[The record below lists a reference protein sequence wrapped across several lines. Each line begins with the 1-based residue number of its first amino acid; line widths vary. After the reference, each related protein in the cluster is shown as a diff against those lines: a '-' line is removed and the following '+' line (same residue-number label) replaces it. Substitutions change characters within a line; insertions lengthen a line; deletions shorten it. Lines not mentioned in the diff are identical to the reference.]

1 MADYGAS
8 SAEPEKTEPDLD
20 ELERVD
26 RVYKRWRDARDGLS
40 MWRTEARESYD
51 FDALQ
56 QWSDD
61 DIALLSEQERPN
73 VTFSRGSVI
82 IDAICGLE
90 VTSRQQVTY
99 FPREQGDVQLSEVE
113 TAAAHWVDEQC
124 HGEDEDSEAFRD
136 ACICGIGAT
145 EMKMSYDDDP
155 DGMIVKERRDPM
167 KVFYDP
173 ASNKKCLEDARYFFY
188 ADWMDNKDIEN
199 AWPDKYSSTTP
210 WDRIDE
216 AQRPQNADLQFLYK
230 DTDGDFEK
238 HKNQSLVVQYQ
249 CMWREP
255 YYRVLDPATG
265 QLVSIESAK
274 FSKIRAA
281 YKESTGQDLQF
292 VKQMKPVYYR
302 GFYCGRTEL
311 EWKKSPYQEGFT
323 FKFITF
329 KRDRNRR
336 IWYGVWRA
344 MKDPQRWANKWL
356 SQILHIINT
365 NAKGGAFAET
375 NAIKDWRKAEDQWA
389 ASNPLI
395 ELNEGGIDKIRERVP
410 AQTPTGLDKLM
421 TFAFE
426 SLPFVT
432 GVNLEALGLA
442 NRDQAGVLEAQRR
455 KAAYGILAPLFDA
468 LRLYRKQQ
476 GKMLLYFIREFIS
489 DGRLIRVIGE
499 GGQKKYVPLIRRPG
513 TVEYDLIVDQAP
525 NSPDFRE
532 KTWEAMKEILP
543 IMMKEG
549 IPIPPSVFD
558 FAPIPSNVSQEFKQ
572 LMANRSQIPPQVQQ
586 QMQQMQ
592 EALQKSGEEINSLRM
607 ENSGL
612 KVGAQVDILK
622 VHAKHAEAQDKN
634 QVKVFQTQMQSAVER
649 ANALLDAHVKEVTSH
664 LDRKSEEMKH
674 FTQLI
679 ADFKKEVLKQSKGE
693 GSGGTI
699 VVDAASA
706 IVRPVAQ
713 LLTKMEGSLA
723 RVDEGMKSM
732 NATQAEL
739 RKPRKKTAR
748 AVRNADGSYSIQSE
762 EQQA

>member
-1 MADYGAS
+1 VSDS
-8 SAEPEKTEPDLD
+8 STAYEDKPEPDL
-20 ELERVD
+20 EEAERVE
-26 RVYKRWRDARDGLS
+26 RVYKRWQESRDGLA
-40 MWRTEARESYD
+40 MWRAEARESYD

-61 DIALLSEQERPN
+61 DIALLNEQERPN

-90 VTSRQQVTY
+90 VTSRQQITY
-99 FPREQGDVQLSEVE
+99 FPREQGDVQVSELE

-136 ACICGIGAT
+136 ATICGIGCT
-145 EMKMSYDDDP
+145 EMKMNYDEDP
-155 DGMIVKERRDPM
+155 DGTIVKERRDPM

-173 ASNKKCLEDARYFFY
+173 ASNKKCLEDARYFFF
-188 ADWMDNKDIEN
+188 ADWMDNNDIEDQ
-199 AWPDKYSSTTP
+199 WPDKYSATTP
-210 WDRIDE
+210 WDRLDE
-216 AQRPQNADLQFLYK
+216 GQRPQNADLQFLYK
-230 DTDGDFEK
+230 DTDDFEK
-238 HKNQSLVVQYQ
+238 HKGQSLVIQYQ
-249 CMWREP
+249 CSWREK
-255 YYRVLDPATG
+255 YYRVLDPSTG
-265 QLVSIESAK
+265 QLVSMEAAK

-281 YKESTGQDLQF
+281 YKESTGQDLKF

-329 KRDRNRR
+329 KRDRNRKM
-336 IWYGVWRA
+336 WYGMWRA

-365 NAKGGAFAET
+365 NAKGGALYET
-375 NAIKDWRKAEDQWA
+375 GAFKDARKAEDQWA

-395 ELNEGGIDKIRERVP
+395 ELNEGGLNRVRDRIP
-410 AQTPTGLDKLM
+410 AQTPAGLDKLM
-421 TFAFE
+421 NFAFE

-468 LRLYRKQQ
+468 LRLYRKLQ

-489 DGRLIRVIGE
+489 DGRLIRIIGD
-499 GGQKKYVPLIRRPG
+499 GGQKQYVPLVKRAD
-513 TVEYDLIVDQAP
+513 TVKYDLIVDQAP

-558 FAPIPSNVSQEFKQ
+558 FAPIPANVSQEFKQ
-572 LMANRSQIPPQVQQ
+572 MMANRGQIPPQVQQ

-592 EALQKSGEEINSLRM
+592 QALQKSGEEIKSLQM

-634 QVKVFQTQMQSAVER
+634 QVKVFQTQTQAVVDR
-649 ANALLDAHVKEVTSH
+649 ANALLDAHVKQITAH
-664 LDRKSEEMKH
+664 LDRRSAEMQH

-679 ADFKKEVLKQSKGE
+679 ADFKKEVLKQSQGE
-693 GSGGTI
+693 GTRGTI

-706 IVRPVAQ
+706 IARPVAQ
-713 LLTKMEGSLA
+713 LLTKMDGSLGKL
-723 RVDEGMKSM
+723 DEGVKSM
-732 NATQAEL
+732 QAIHEKL
-739 RKPRKKTAR
+739 SKPSKKTAR
-748 AVRNADGSYSIQSE
+748 AVKNADGSYTLHSE
-762 EQQA
+762 ESR